1 MEDTNKTN
9 TESTSVEQVEINLDE
24 ILGTPGAENVMLPED
39 GKKPEEKP
47 NIFSKTTTDLS
58 FLDNEDDET
67 DEGDPQKKKE
77 EKVSI
82 DDLIDEALP
91 ADDSVDNKPKGGR
104 PKTDKSGMLDLVS
117 KLIEKGQL
125 VPFDDDKPLEEYGV
139 KDFEELLEAN
149 FTERENKIRQD
160 TPREFFE
167 ALPEELQ
174 YAAKYVADGGQD
186 LKGLFK
192 ALSQVEEMRQLDV
205 TDNSDQEQ
213 IVREYLR
220 ATNFGN
226 TEEIEEEIDSWK
238 DMGSLESKARK
249 FKPKLDKMQESIVA
263 QRVAQQEQMR
273 KKQQQAAEAY
283 MNNVYQTLT
292 PGELNGVKLD
302 KRTQALLYNGLVQP
316 QYPSMSGK
324 QTNLLGHLL
333 EKYQYVEPRH
343 DLIAEALWLLSDPD
357 GYKSKIK
364 EQGKTAAVEKTVRQL
379 KTEQA
384 KMTTSTPVVEEDKT
398 SQRRI
403 PRNNDGFWKR

>member
-9 TESTSVEQVEINLDE
+9 TESTSIEQVEINLDE
-24 ILGTPGAENVMLPED
+24 ILGTPGAENVMLPE
-39 GKKPEEKP
+39 GEKKEEKP
-47 NIFSKTTTDLS
+47 NIFSKTAPDLS
-58 FLDNEDDET
+58 FIDNEDDET

-91 ADDSVDNKPKGGR
+91 GDDTDEDAKPKGGR
-104 PKTDKSGMLDLVS
+104 PKTDKSGMLDLVN

-125 VPFDDDKPLEEYGV
+125 VPFDDDKPLEEYST

-226 TEEIEEEIDSWK
+226 AEEIEEEIDSWK

-249 FKPKLDKMQESIVA
+249 FKPKLDKMQESLVA
-263 QRVAQQEQMR
+263 QKVAQQEQMR

-316 QYPSMSGK
+316 QYPSISGK
-324 QTNLLGHLL
+324 NTNLLGHLL

-384 KMTTSTPVVEEDKT
+384 KMTTSTPVIEEDKT

-403 PRNNDGFWKR
+403 PRNTGSFWKR